1 MIKISKVSK
10 GLAAMIAMA
19 VLIGLTPVA
28 MLGGCGKK
36 GPPKPPTGSM
46 PPEVRDLG
54 YGVSNSTIKLS
65 WTIPQPDE
73 EAQLPITGF
82 LIFRSQQSLAER
94 ECPNCPILFKSIGDV
109 PVRGPGPGQPGEPP
123 ITFTETIEPG
133 YRYIYKVHG
142 YSADGIRSRNSNF
155 VEFTF

>member
-10 GLAAMIAMA
+10 GLPAMIAMV

-28 MLGGCGKK
+28 MMGGCGKK
-36 GPPKPPTGSM
+36 GPPEPPTGSR
-46 PPEVRDLG
+46 PPTVRDLG
-54 YGVSNSTIKLS
+54 YGVSKNTIKLS

-73 EAQLPITGF
+73 EAQVLITGF
-82 LIFRSQQSLAER
+82 LIFRSQQSLVER